1 MSSVSQMPTE
11 NQRIPRISRAV
22 LWTVAALGIVQFLQW
37 TVVQPTDVQAALG
50 FRRGDVDLGRWWTTL
65 TFPLVH
71 PDVTLLLLNVYA
83 LVLFGPRLEAEWGT
97 GRFSALLA
105 VGAVGG
111 WMLHLVSGNTG
122 QLLGASALAFAV
134 LTAYTARWGSA
145 THTLAGGFEARGSWV
160 TLFVG
165 AMILLVGLGAGEGG
179 GTGFLAHFGGIAAGW
194 IFVRATP
201 VLMVERLREGVSALP
216 DEPPEDQPTRAIPKT
231 LPRSRARDRETI
243 DDVLSRTNA
252 AASRRTTPPRRAQK
266 EPEQEPRS
274 APPSIDSILEKIS
287 AEGIE
292 RLTADERRALEDQAR
307 RLRES

>member
-1 MSSVSQMPTE
+1 MPTE

-37 TVVQPTDVQAALG
+37 TVVQPADVQSVLG

-105 VGAVGG
+105 VAAVGG
-111 WMLHLVSGNTG
+111 WMLHLISGNTG

-134 LTAYTARWGSA
+134 LTAYAARWGSA

-165 AMILLVGLGAGEGG
+165 AMIFLVGLGAGEGG
-179 GTGFLAHFGGIAAGW
+179 GTGFLAHLGGIAAGW

-201 VLMVERLREGVSALP
+201 VQMVERLREGVSALP
-216 DEPPEDQPTRAIPKT
+216 DEPPDDQPTRAIPKT
-231 LPRSRARDRETI
+231 LPRARARDRETI

-252 AASRRTTPPRRAQK
+252 AAARRTTPPRRAQQD
-266 EPEQEPRS
+266 PQS
-274 APPSIDSILEKIS
+274 ALPSIDSLLEKIS

-292 RLTADERRALEDQAR
+292 RLTADERRALEEQAR

>member
-1 MSSVSQMPTE
+1 MPTE
-11 NQRIPRISRAV
+11 NQRIPRISRTV

-37 TVVQPTDVQAALG
+37 TVVQPADVQSVLG

-105 VGAVGG
+105 VAAVGG
-111 WMLHLVSGNTG
+111 WMMHLISGNTG
-122 QLLGASALAFAV
+122 QLLGASTLAFAV
-134 LTAYTARWGSA
+134 LTAYAARWGSA

-165 AMILLVGLGAGEGG
+165 AMILLAGLGAGEGG
-179 GTGFLAHFGGIAAGW
+179 GTGFLAHIGGIAAGW

-201 VLMVERLREGVSALP
+201 VQMVERLREGVSALP
-216 DEPPEDQPTRAIPKT
+216 DEPPDDQPTRAIPKT

-252 AASRRTTPPRRAQK
+252 AAARRTTPPRRAQQD
-266 EPEQEPRS
+266 PQS
-274 APPSIDSILEKIS
+274 ALPSIDSLLEKIS

-292 RLTADERRALEDQAR
+292 RLTADERRALEEQAR

>member
-1 MSSVSQMPTE
+1 MPTE

-37 TVVQPTDVQAALG
+37 TVVQPADVQSVLG

-105 VGAVGG
+105 VAAVGG
-111 WMLHLVSGNTG
+111 WMMHLISGNTG
-122 QLLGASALAFAV
+122 QLLGASTLAFAV
-134 LTAYTARWGSA
+134 LTAYAARWGSA

-165 AMILLVGLGAGEGG
+165 AMILLAGLGAGEGG
-179 GTGFLAHFGGIAAGW
+179 GTGFLAHIGGIAAGW

-201 VLMVERLREGVSALP
+201 VQMVERLREGVSALP
-216 DEPPEDQPTRAIPKT
+216 DEPPDDQPTRAIPKT

-252 AASRRTTPPRRAQK
+252 AAARRTTPPRRAQQD
-266 EPEQEPRS
+266 PQS
-274 APPSIDSILEKIS
+274 ALPSIDSLLEKIS

-292 RLTADERRALEDQAR
+292 RLTADERRALEEQAR

>member
-1 MSSVSQMPTE
+1 MSPPSPSPVES
-11 NQRIPRISRAV
+11 QRIPRISRAV

-37 TVVQPTDVQAALG
+37 TVVQPADVQSVLG

-105 VGAVGG
+105 VAAVGG
-111 WMLHLVSGNTG
+111 WMLHLISGNSG
-122 QLLGASALAFAV
+122 QLIGASSLAFAV
-134 LTAYTARWGSA
+134 LTANAIRWGSA
-145 THTLAGGFEARGSWV
+145 THVLAGGFEARGSWV

-165 AMILLVGLGAGEGG
+165 AMIFLVGLGAGEGG
-179 GTGFLAHFGGIAAGW
+179 GTGFLAHLGGIAAGW

-201 VLMVERLREGVSALP
+201 VQMVERLREGVSALP
-216 DEPPEDQPTRAIPKT
+216 DEPPDDQPTRAIPKT
-231 LPRSRARDRETI
+231 LPRARARDRETI

-252 AASRRTTPPRRAQK
+252 AAARRTTPPRRAQQD
-266 EPEQEPRS
+266 PQS
-274 APPSIDSILEKIS
+274 ALPSVDSLLEKIS

-292 RLTADERRALEDQAR
+292 RLTADERRALEEQAR

>member
-1 MSSVSQMPTE
+1 MPTE

-22 LWTVAALGIVQFLQW
+22 LWTVAALGIAQFLQW
-37 TVVQPTDVQAALG
+37 TVVQPADVQSVLG

-105 VGAVGG
+105 VAAVGG
-111 WMLHLVSGNTG
+111 WMLHLISGNTG

-134 LTAYTARWGSA
+134 LTAYAARWGSA

-165 AMILLVGLGAGEGG
+165 AMIFLVGLGAGEGG
-179 GTGFLAHFGGIAAGW
+179 GTGFLAHLGGIAAGW

-201 VLMVERLREGVSALP
+201 VQMVERLREGVSALP
-216 DEPPEDQPTRAIPKT
+216 DEPPDDQPTRAIPKT
-231 LPRSRARDRETI
+231 LPRARARDRETI

-252 AASRRTTPPRRAQK
+252 AAARRTTPPRRAQQD
-266 EPEQEPRS
+266 PQS
-274 APPSIDSILEKIS
+274 ALPSIDSLLEKIS

-292 RLTADERRALEDQAR
+292 RLTADERRALEEQAR

>member
-37 TVVQPTDVQAALG
+37 TVVQPADVQSVLG

-105 VGAVGG
+105 VAAVGG
-111 WMLHLVSGNTG
+111 WMLHLISGNTG

-134 LTAYTARWGSA
+134 LTAYAARWGSA

-165 AMILLVGLGAGEGG
+165 AMIFLVGLGAGEGG
-179 GTGFLAHFGGIAAGW
+179 GTGFLAHLGGIAAGW

-201 VLMVERLREGVSALP
+201 VQMVERLREGVSALP
-216 DEPPEDQPTRAIPKT
+216 DEPPDDQPTRAIPKT
-231 LPRSRARDRETI
+231 LPRARARDRETI

-252 AASRRTTPPRRAQK
+252 AAARRTTPPRRAQQD
-266 EPEQEPRS
+266 PQS
-274 APPSIDSILEKIS
+274 ALPSIDSLLEKIS

-292 RLTADERRALEDQAR
+292 RLTADERRALEEQAR

>member
-37 TVVQPTDVQAALG
+37 TVVQPADVQSVLG

-105 VGAVGG
+105 VAAVGG
-111 WMLHLVSGNTG
+111 WMMHLISGNTG
-122 QLLGASALAFAV
+122 QLLGASTLAFAV
-134 LTAYTARWGSA
+134 LTAYAARWGSA

-165 AMILLVGLGAGEGG
+165 AMILLAGLGAGEGG
-179 GTGFLAHFGGIAAGW
+179 GTGFLAHIGGIAAGW

-201 VLMVERLREGVSALP
+201 VQMVERLREGVSALP
-216 DEPPEDQPTRAIPKT
+216 DEPPDDQPTRAIPKT

-252 AASRRTTPPRRAQK
+252 AAARRTTPPRRAQQD
-266 EPEQEPRS
+266 PQS
-274 APPSIDSILEKIS
+274 ALPSIDSLLEKIS

-292 RLTADERRALEDQAR
+292 RLTADERRALEEQAR

>member
-1 MSSVSQMPTE
+1 MPTE

-37 TVVQPTDVQAALG
+37 TVVQPADVQSVLG

-97 GRFSALLA
+97 GRFGALLA
-105 VGAVGG
+105 VAAVGG
-111 WMLHLVSGNTG
+111 WMLHLISGNTG

-134 LTAYTARWGSA
+134 LTAYAARWGSA

-165 AMILLVGLGAGEGG
+165 AMIFLVGLGAGEGG
-179 GTGFLAHFGGIAAGW
+179 GTGFLAHLGGIAAGW

-201 VLMVERLREGVSALP
+201 VQMVERLREGVSALP
-216 DEPPEDQPTRAIPKT
+216 DEPPDDQPTRAIPKT
-231 LPRSRARDRETI
+231 LPRARARDRETI

-252 AASRRTTPPRRAQK
+252 AAARRTTPPRRAQQD
-266 EPEQEPRS
+266 PQS
-274 APPSIDSILEKIS
+274 ALPSIDSLLEKIS

-292 RLTADERRALEDQAR
+292 RLTADERRALEEQAR

>member
-22 LWTVAALGIVQFLQW
+22 LWTVAALGIAQFLQW
-37 TVVQPTDVQAALG
+37 TVVQPADVQSVLG

-97 GRFSALLA
+97 GRFGALLA
-105 VGAVGG
+105 VAAVGG
-111 WMLHLVSGNTG
+111 WMLHLISGNTG

-134 LTAYTARWGSA
+134 LTAYAARWGSA

-165 AMILLVGLGAGEGG
+165 AMIFLVGLGAGEGG
-179 GTGFLAHFGGIAAGW
+179 GTGFLAHLGGIAAGW

-201 VLMVERLREGVSALP
+201 VQMVERLREGVSALP
-216 DEPPEDQPTRAIPKT
+216 DEPPDDQPTRAIPKT
-231 LPRSRARDRETI
+231 LPRARARDRETI

-252 AASRRTTPPRRAQK
+252 AAARRTTPPRRAQQD
-266 EPEQEPRS
+266 PQS
-274 APPSIDSILEKIS
+274 ALPSIDSLLEKIS

-292 RLTADERRALEDQAR
+292 RLTADERRALEEQAR

>member
-1 MSSVSQMPTE
+1 MPTE

-22 LWTVAALGIVQFLQW
+22 LWTVAALGIAQFLQW
-37 TVVQPTDVQAALG
+37 TVVQPADVQSVLG

-97 GRFSALLA
+97 GRFGALLA
-105 VGAVGG
+105 VAAVGG
-111 WMLHLVSGNTG
+111 WMLHLISGNTG

-134 LTAYTARWGSA
+134 LTAYAARWGSA

-165 AMILLVGLGAGEGG
+165 AMIFLVGLGAGEGG
-179 GTGFLAHFGGIAAGW
+179 GTGFLAHLGGIAAGW

-201 VLMVERLREGVSALP
+201 VQMVERLREGVSALP
-216 DEPPEDQPTRAIPKT
+216 DEPPDDQPTRAIPKT
-231 LPRSRARDRETI
+231 LPRARARDRETI

-252 AASRRTTPPRRAQK
+252 AAARRTTPPRRAQQD
-266 EPEQEPRS
+266 PQS
-274 APPSIDSILEKIS
+274 ALPSIDSLLEKIS

-292 RLTADERRALEDQAR
+292 RLTADERRALEEQAR

>member
-1 MSSVSQMPTE
+1 MPTE

-22 LWTVAALGIVQFLQW
+22 LWTVATLGIAQFLQW
-37 TVVQPTDVQAALG
+37 TVVQPADVQSVLG

-105 VGAVGG
+105 VAAVGG
-111 WMLHLVSGNTG
+111 WMLHLISGNTG

-134 LTAYTARWGSA
+134 LTAYAARWGSA

-165 AMILLVGLGAGEGG
+165 AMIFLVGLGAGEGG
-179 GTGFLAHFGGIAAGW
+179 GTGFLAHLGGIAAGW

-201 VLMVERLREGVSALP
+201 VQMVERLREGVSALP
-216 DEPPEDQPTRAIPKT
+216 DEPPDDQPTRAIPKT
-231 LPRSRARDRETI
+231 LPRARARDRETI

-252 AASRRTTPPRRAQK
+252 AAARRTTPPRRAQQD
-266 EPEQEPRS
+266 PQS
-274 APPSIDSILEKIS
+274 ALPSIDSLLEKIS

-292 RLTADERRALEDQAR
+292 RLTADERRALEEQAR

>member
-22 LWTVAALGIVQFLQW
+22 LWTVAALGIAQFLQW
-37 TVVQPTDVQAALG
+37 TVVQPADVQSVLG

-105 VGAVGG
+105 VAAVGG
-111 WMLHLVSGNTG
+111 WMLHLISGNTG

-134 LTAYTARWGSA
+134 LTAYAARWGSA

-165 AMILLVGLGAGEGG
+165 AMIFLVGLGAGEGG
-179 GTGFLAHFGGIAAGW
+179 GTGFLAHLGGIAAGW

-201 VLMVERLREGVSALP
+201 VQMVERLREGVSALP
-216 DEPPEDQPTRAIPKT
+216 DEPPDDQPTRAIPKT
-231 LPRSRARDRETI
+231 LPRARARDRETI

-252 AASRRTTPPRRAQK
+252 AAARRTTPPRRAQQD
-266 EPEQEPRS
+266 PQS
-274 APPSIDSILEKIS
+274 ALPSIDSLLEKIS

-292 RLTADERRALEDQAR
+292 RLTADERRALEEQAR

>member
-22 LWTVAALGIVQFLQW
+22 LWTVAALGIAQFLQW
-37 TVVQPTDVQAALG
+37 TVVQPADVQSVLG

-97 GRFSALLA
+97 GRFGALLA
-105 VGAVGG
+105 VAAVGG
-111 WMLHLVSGNTG
+111 WMLHLISGNTG

-134 LTAYTARWGSA
+134 LTAYAARWGSA

-165 AMILLVGLGAGEGG
+165 AMIFLVGLGAGEGG
-179 GTGFLAHFGGIAAGW
+179 GTGFLAHLGGIAAGW

-201 VLMVERLREGVSALP
+201 VQMVERLREGVSALP
-216 DEPPEDQPTRAIPKT
+216 DEPPDDQPTRAIPKT

-252 AASRRTTPPRRAQK
+252 AAARRTTPPRRAQQD
-266 EPEQEPRS
+266 PQS
-274 APPSIDSILEKIS
+274 ALPSIDSLLEKIS

-292 RLTADERRALEDQAR
+292 RLTADERRALEEQAR

>member
-11 NQRIPRISRAV
+11 NQRIPRISRTV

-37 TVVQPTDVQAALG
+37 TVVQPADVQSVLG

-105 VGAVGG
+105 VAAVGG
-111 WMLHLVSGNTG
+111 WMMHLISGNTG
-122 QLLGASALAFAV
+122 QLLGASTLAFAV
-134 LTAYTARWGSA
+134 LTAYAARWGSA

-165 AMILLVGLGAGEGG
+165 AMILLAGLGAGEGG
-179 GTGFLAHFGGIAAGW
+179 GTGFLAHIGGIAAGW

-201 VLMVERLREGVSALP
+201 VQMVERLREGVSALP
-216 DEPPEDQPTRAIPKT
+216 DEPPDDQPTRAIPKT

-252 AASRRTTPPRRAQK
+252 AAARRTTPPRRAQQD
-266 EPEQEPRS
+266 PQS
-274 APPSIDSILEKIS
+274 ALPSIDSLLEKIS

-292 RLTADERRALEDQAR
+292 RLTADERRALEEQAR

>member
-1 MSSVSQMPTE
+1 MPTE

-22 LWTVAALGIVQFLQW
+22 LWTVAALGIAQFLQW
-37 TVVQPTDVQAALG
+37 TVVQPADVQSVLG

-71 PDVTLLLLNVYA
+71 PDVTLLLLNVYG

-105 VGAVGG
+105 VAAVGG
-111 WMLHLVSGNTG
+111 WMLHLISGNTG

-134 LTAYTARWGSA
+134 LTAYAARWGSA

-165 AMILLVGLGAGEGG
+165 AMIFLVGLGAGEGG
-179 GTGFLAHFGGIAAGW
+179 GTGFLAHLGGIAAGW

-201 VLMVERLREGVSALP
+201 VQMVERLREGVSALP
-216 DEPPEDQPTRAIPKT
+216 DEPPDDQPTRAIPKT
-231 LPRSRARDRETI
+231 LPRARARDRETI

-252 AASRRTTPPRRAQK
+252 AAARRTTPPRRAQQD
-266 EPEQEPRS
+266 PQS
-274 APPSIDSILEKIS
+274 ALPSIDSLLEKIS

-292 RLTADERRALEDQAR
+292 RLTADERRALEEQAR